1 MKTPVYQQNGRSAF
15 EFLVEGV
22 PTHSRKLELEGL

>member
-1 MKTPVYQQNGRSAF
+1 MKTPVYQQNGKSAF

-22 PTHSRKLELEGL
+22 SAHNRELELDGL